1 MSTVL
6 VTGASGFVGSHL
18 CKLLELKGHTVRRAA
33 RSLAES
39 ARSGDADWIETGD
52 INAET
57 DWRPALEDVD
67 AVVHLAARVHV
78 LKESL
83 ADPLTAFREVNTL
96 ATENLAS
103 QAAEQGIR
111 RFVYFSSIK
120 AAVSTTTTGSL
131 REDDPAHP
139 EGAYGLSKYEA
150 ELAVLRIGRESE
162 LEPVIIRPPLVYGPG
177 VGGNFLRMLNIVR
190 KGIPLPFRSVDNARS
205 LVSIFNLCDFVVRC
219 LDHPAAANQIF
230 NVSDGRDLSTPG
242 MLEAIG
248 VAMSRDVR
256 LWRFPPQLLRVI
268 LASVGRGDDFDR
280 LFGSLSVNTD
290 KARDVIGWKPV
301 MSVSEGFQETVDWY
315 LDR

>member
-1 MSTVL
+1 MSTIL
-6 VTGASGFVGSHL
+6 VTGANGFVGSHL
-18 CKLLELKGHTVRRAA
+18 CNILELKGHTVRRAV
-33 RSLAES
+33 RSLDES
-39 ARSGDADWIETGD
+39 VRTGDADWIETGD

-57 DWRPALEDVD
+57 DWHHALEEVD

-78 LKESL
+78 LKESS
-83 ADPLTAFREVNTL
+83 ADPLTAFRNVNTL
-96 ATENLAS
+96 ATENLAT
-103 QAAEQGIR
+103 QAAEQGVR

-120 AAVSTTTTGSL
+120 AAVSTTTTDSL

-150 ELAVLRIGRESE
+150 ELAVLRIGRASK

-190 KGIPLPFRSVDNARS
+190 KGIPLPFRSVNNARS
-205 LVSIFNLCDFVVRC
+205 LVSVFNLCDFVACC

-248 VAMSRDVR
+248 AAMNRNVR
-256 LWRFPPQLLRVI
+256 LWRFPPQLLRVG
-268 LASVGRGDDFDR
+268 LATIGRGDDFDR

-290 KARDVIGWKPV
+290 KARDVIGWKPL
-301 MSVSEGFQETVDWY
+301 MSVSEGLRETVDWY